1 VDTTLE
7 TSVPGLFAAGNLVHA
22 AETTDVAAAGGRHA
36 ARHIAAALHG
46 SRAPHGPRIP
56 VTVAAPLRWL
66 SPNAIRAGGPPPARG
81 HFLLRSDVFR
91 RPARLEV
98 RQGDRVLAAARA
110 RLVPGRPAHLGAGWM
125 ARADSSAGAVRVVL
139 R

>member
-1 VDTTLE
+1 
-7 TSVPGLFAAGNLVHA
+7 
-22 AETTDVAAAGGRHA
+22 
-36 ARHIAAALHG
+36 
-46 SRAPHGPRIP
+46 
-56 VTVAAPLRWL
+56 VAAPLRWI

-98 RQGDRVLAAARA
+98 RQGDRVLATARA
-110 RLVPGRPAHLGAGWM
+110 RLVPGRPAHLDARSL
-125 ARADSSAGAVRVVL
+125 ARADPSGGPVRVVL

>member
-1 VDTTLE
+1 
-7 TSVPGLFAAGNLVHA
+7 
-22 AETTDVAAAGGRHA
+22 
-36 ARHIAAALHG
+36 
-46 SRAPHGPRIP
+46 
-56 VTVAAPLRWL
+56 VAAPLRWV

-98 RQGDRVLAAARA
+98 RQGDRVLATARA
-110 RLVPGRPAHLGAGWM
+110 GLVPGRPAHLDAGWM
-125 ARADSSAGAVRVVL
+125 ARADPSGGPVRVVL